1 MNVREIITV
10 VHIFVT
16 TLMDHITVLVEMDI
30 IILAME
36 NVKVII
42 LFTERRLIIQL
53 LTHSQCISS
62 NNFVVNFNGIFS
74 YRY

>member
-10 VHIFVT
+10 VHIIVI

-42 LFTERRLIIQL
+42 LFT
-53 LTHSQCISS
+53 IS
-62 NNFVVNFNGIFS
+62 
-74 YRY
+74 